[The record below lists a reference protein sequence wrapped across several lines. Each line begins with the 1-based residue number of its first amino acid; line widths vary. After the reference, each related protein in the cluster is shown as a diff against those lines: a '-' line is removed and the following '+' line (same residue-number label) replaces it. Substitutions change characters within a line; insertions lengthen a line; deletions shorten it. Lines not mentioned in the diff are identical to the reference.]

1 MEVVVHRSAGDLG
14 QRGLDLFGEIHARG
28 LRLGEKLFRAKIKVG
43 IEGVELGLRGFIELV
58 AHIFAD
64 MIGQGGDIP
73 YRPGRQSHSD
83 NVHEGDG
90 RQAGPER
97 DLSDLGSHFGGEIR
111 PHSADRGGGCCRG
124 QGFESSRYGHSSNLH
139 RDGQRDFLLESAE
152 LFKVG
157 TREFGAFIVDDLPCF
172 GSEAIVDR
180 GKLLVETRQRL
191 QSPHG
196 GIFHGLTELAG
207 TKRDPL
213 GRTVATER
221 LVLSKVADEPP
232 DLVYL
237 DQIMD
242 RRVDAFGSFCA
253 VLIFDGRLPEHKRV
267 PDLLFGVGRF
277 GIQVSQRGADFLDTL
292 SPVEV
297 GAV

>member
-1 MEVVVHRSAGDLG
+1 MEVVVHRSAGGLR
-14 QRGLDLFGEIHARG
+14 QCGLDLFGEIHAKG
-28 LRLGEKLFRAKIKVG
+28 SRLGQKFFRANIKAG
-43 IEGVELGLRGFIELV
+43 IQGAELGLRGFIELV
-58 AHIFAD
+58 AHFFAD
-64 MIGQGGDIP
+64 VTGQENDIP
-73 YRPGRQSHSD
+73 DCPSRQSDRNH
-83 NVHEGDG
+83 VHERHC
-90 RQAGPER
+90 RQAGPEC
-97 DLSDLGSHFGGEIR
+97 DFSDLGGQFGGEVR
-111 PHSADRGGGCCRG
+111 HHSADRGGGCCCG

-139 RDGQRDFLLESAE
+139 RDGQRDFLLEGAE

-157 TREFGAFIVDDLPCF
+157 SREFGAFIVDDLPCF

-207 TKRDPL
+207 TMRDPL